1 MGVLG
6 GGNVQY
12 NSSKEQRRGAEEED
26 LSHEEGGW
34 ERWVSRAMKTVLN

>member
-26 LSHEEGGW
+26 LSREEGGR
-34 ERWVSRAMKTVLN
+34 ERWVSHAMKTVLN

>member
-26 LSHEEGGW
+26 LSHEEGG
-34 ERWVSRAMKTVLN
+34 